1 MVSIVVPVYNTAA
14 WVGMTLASL
23 SSSLL
28 TNAELIV
35 IDDGSTDDSFRCL
48 PDLLAEFPGQ
58 VVLLKQPNQGLSATR
73 NTGVCLARGD
83 WIAFCDS
90 DDWLNASTLMTAI
103 NRGDRNHADAV
114 FWRST
119 IYDDI
124 NQTLSPFYDE
134 KRYSQSRKYC
144 DERVTTF
151 IAAPELLGLEPNI
164 NTGVYRRSFWLHNVG
179 FFHDGKVFEDLVPHY
194 RVLFSEGKIILMDM
208 VGYYY
213 RVGRPGK
220 ITEERSHR
228 RRDMVDAVA
237 GVIDAVPATFSSN
250 HCRILMGQLLR
261 MLHWSGV
268 ASLPED
274 RQPYY
279 VASCLLFE
287 HARPRQMLATAFRT
301 GLPARQ
307 AIIALALLVGS
318 SHGLSR
324 LAAGYRWSSLPFLIP
339 GLLFRPTLWF
349 GIFRQMRKM
358 IKGSSQ

>member
-73 NTGVCLARGD
+73 NTGVSLARGD

-114 FWRST
+114 FWRSM

-349 GIFRQMRKM
+349 GIFRQLGKM
-358 IKGSSQ
+358 IKDSSQ